1 MPTRPP
7 AEPGMSLEEIVT
19 PALIVDCDALDKN
32 IAMLAKRVEGNT
44 NGVRLTPHAKAHKCV
59 EIARMQMAAGAS
71 RMCCQNVAEAEAMVA
86 GGIKSV
92 LLSNEIVG
100 ADKARRLAALARTA
114 RIGACVDHR
123 DQVDVLSAAAS
134 KDGVALDVLVE
145 IDIGMGRCGVE
156 PGADAVT
163 LAKYIA
169 GKPGLHFAGL
179 QAYHGAA
186 QHLRKP
192 AERTA
197 AIARAAEMAKTT
209 ADLLRVAGLPCEVI
223 AGAGTGTWE
232 NELASGIYNELQ
244 CGSYA
249 FMDADYG
256 RNETA
261 TPFSNALFILT
272 TVISAAAPG
281 RAVCDAGLKAM
292 SLESGLPVVFGDNGV
307 TYIKATDEH
316 GQLQLA
322 PDIKIALGHRLRLVP
337 GHCDPTVNL
346 HDWLV
351 ATRHG
356 KVEAVWGVARGW

>member
-7 AEPGMSLEEIVT
+7 AEPGMSLDQIVT
-19 PALIVDCDALDKN
+19 PALIVDLDALESN
-32 IAMLAKRVEGNT
+32 IAMLAKRVAGNP
-44 NGVRLTPHAKAHKCV
+44 NGVSLTPHAKAHKCV

-71 RMCCQNVAEAEAMVA
+71 RMCCQNVAEAEAMAA
-86 GGIKSV
+86 GGIKSI

-100 ADKARRLAALARTA
+100 ADKARRLAALARDA
-114 RIGACVDHR
+114 KIGVCVDHPS
-123 DQVDVLSAAAS
+123 QADVLSAAAS
-134 KDGVALDVLVE
+134 HEGVTLDVLVE
-145 IDIGMGRCGVE
+145 IDVGMGRCGVQ
-156 PGADAVT
+156 PGEEAVT

-169 GKPGLHFAGL
+169 SRPGLRFAGL
-179 QAYHGAA
+179 QAYQGAA

-197 AIARAAEMAKTT
+197 AIARAAEMAETT
-209 ADLLRVAGLPCEVI
+209 ADLLRAAGLRCEVI
-223 AGAGTGTWE
+223 AGAGTGTYE

-249 FMDADYG
+249 LMDADYG

-261 TPFSNALFILT
+261 APFSNALFILT
-272 TVISAAAPG
+272 TIISAAAPG

-292 SLESGLPVVFGDNGV
+292 SLESGLPVVSGESGV

-316 GQLQLA
+316 GQLEIA
-322 PDIKIALGHRLRLVP
+322 PDKKIAPGHRLRLIP

-351 ATRHG
+351 ATRG
-356 KVEAVWGVARGW
+356 GQVEALWRTARGW